1 MHCPFC
7 SHSETRVID
16 SRLTAGGSQIRRRRE
31 CASCNARFSTLE
43 SAELALPRVIKR
55 DESREPFDV
64 QKLRSGVL
72 KALEKRSVATDVIDA
87 TIAGLVQ
94 QIRLAGEREI
104 SSREVGEKVMAALY
118 EIDQVGYVR
127 FASVYRSFKDVSA
140 FRHEVERLEKRKKRR
155 RSSRAKSSP
164 QLPLLDSSDSG
175 QE

>member
-16 SRLTAGGSQIRRRRE
+16 SRLSAGGSQIRRRRE
-31 CASCNARFSTLE
+31 CVSCNARFSTLE

-55 DESREPFDV
+55 DESREPFAV
-64 QKLRSGVL
+64 EKLRSGIL
-72 KALEKRSVATDVIDA
+72 KALEKRSVSTDLIDA
-87 TIAGLVQ
+87 TIARLVQ

-104 SSREVGEKVMAALY
+104 SSREVGEKVMLALS

-140 FRHEVERLEKRKKRR
+140 FRREVERLEKQKKRR
-155 RSSRAKSSP
+155 PTRRVKGSP
-164 QLPLLDSSDSG
+164 QLPLLDNADSSDD
-175 QE
+175 